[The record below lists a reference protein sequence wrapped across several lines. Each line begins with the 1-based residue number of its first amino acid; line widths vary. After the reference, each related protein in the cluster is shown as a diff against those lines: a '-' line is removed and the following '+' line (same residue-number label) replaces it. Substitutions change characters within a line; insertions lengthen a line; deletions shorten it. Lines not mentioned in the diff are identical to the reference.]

1 MQICGYDDCENNM
14 YVMNSRISA
23 IFTFGMFIENCI

>member
-23 IFTFGMFIENCI
+23 IFTFDMFIKNCI